1 MKRSRGEAEVVMRSM
16 SSWVSAGCLVAVSA
30 LVGCEQSPTMS
41 VASPTVSSGE
51 EIVVHFDR
59 PIGGKASNVHWM
71 TLLPIAASDES
82 TVGRFVVDHG
92 KTMVTIPTGASG
104 NFEVRLYDQYPSED
118 HHLIAKVPVRVV
130 DRTMTV
136 EAPRSP
142 R

>member
-1 MKRSRGEAEVVMRSM
+1 
-16 SSWVSAGCLVAVSA
+16 VAISA
-30 LVGCEQSPTMS
+30 LVGCEQSPTMT

-92 KTMVTIPTGASG
+92 KTTVTIATGAPG

-118 HHLIAKVPVRVV
+118 HHLIARVPVRVV
-130 DRTMTV
+130 DRAAKV

>member
-1 MKRSRGEAEVVMRSM
+1 MRTM
-16 SSWVSAGCLVAVSA
+16 SSWFSAGCLGAISA
-30 LVGCEQSPTMS
+30 LVGCEQTPTMS
-41 VASPTVSSGE
+41 VASPTVAVGD

-92 KTMVTIPTGASG
+92 KTMETIPTGASG
-104 NFEVRLYDQYPSED
+104 NFEVRLFDQYPSED
-118 HHLIAKVPVRVV
+118 HHLIARVPVRVV
-130 DRTMTV
+130 DRATTV